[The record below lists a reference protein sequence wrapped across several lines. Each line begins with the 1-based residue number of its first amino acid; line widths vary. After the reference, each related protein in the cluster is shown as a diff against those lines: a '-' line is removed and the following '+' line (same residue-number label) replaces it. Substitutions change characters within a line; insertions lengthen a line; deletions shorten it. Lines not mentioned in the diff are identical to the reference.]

1 MMSKVQNPKSKV
13 RERTRKDKYKTGD
26 EHGASGNKAGGAE
39 DTETQECRI
48 KSKNTDLNTRVNE
61 GNTDVHR
68 DVWENRQR
76 QEVEG

>member
-26 EHGASGNKAGGAE
+26 EHEASENKAGGAE

-48 KSKNTDLNTRVNE
+48 KSKNTDLNTRVMKE
-61 GNTDVHR
+61 TQVS